1 MCLLPEKQV
10 EFKVRLQVA
19 VFTLLV
25 RMYAALIRDQNICMW
40 PNGPLM
46 NASTVFGLRSVFIS
60 CLLHTV
66 TEVHLSKT
74 CIGILPRFLQLS

>member
-25 RMYAALIRDQNICMW
+25 RMYAALIRDQTYMHV
-40 PNGPLM
+40 
-46 NASTVFGLRSVFIS
+46 A
-60 CLLHTV
+60 
-66 TEVHLSKT
+66 
-74 CIGILPRFLQLS
+74 